1 VHSPRHVRRWIG
13 GAAATAAVVLVSSTL
28 NSAPATAGPDV
39 DSSAFRAEVTT
50 AGITEHLQAL
60 QAIGAANDNTRASGT
75 PGYDASVDY
84 VVERL
89 TAAGYDPTVQTFE
102 FPFFRENSP
111 STLAQTSPDATTYIN
126 PNDFQSMTYSASG
139 DVTNGTVVP
148 VDTTATPVSA
158 TPAENDSTSGCEA
171 SDFTAAVDGAVALM
185 QRGTCPFGQKVANAQ
200 TAGAVAAIVFNRGS
214 AGSEASFA
222 GTLGAPQEGQG
233 IPALGASFAVGQD
246 LYDPSGT
253 TVSITSDTESEI
265 RDTYNVHAQTES
277 GNARRVIHAGAHLDS
292 VVPGPGV
299 NDNGSGSASI
309 LEVAEAMADEAPV
322 NKVRFSWWGA
332 EELNLLGSQH
342 YVSDLSSK
350 QLSRIALYLNFD
362 MVGSPNYVR
371 FVYDGDNSAFPVGP
385 GAAEGP
391 PGSGQIE
398 ALFHDYFE
406 SQELASDET
415 PFSGRSDYGPFI
427 AEGIP
432 AGGLFTGAEGAKTEA
447 QAAVYGGQAG
457 VAYDRCY
464 HQACDGIGNV
474 NMRAI
479 GEMSGAIAHAVWV
492 YSQDASSVTGASAGG
507 TAVRGTGTGE
517 LRQKAHDYDAP
528 NHHAARR

>member
-1 VHSPRHVRRWIG
+1 VHSPQHVRRWMG
-13 GAAATAAVVLVSSTL
+13 GVAATSAAVLVSSTL
-28 NSAPATAGPDV
+28 SSAPASAGPDA

-60 QAIGAANDNTRASGT
+60 QEIATANDNTRASGT

-84 VVERL
+84 VVDTL
-89 TAAGYDPTVQTFE
+89 TAAGYDPKVQPFE
-102 FPFFRENSP
+102 FPFFRENTP
-111 STLAQTSPDATTYIN
+111 ATLAQTSPTPTTYAN
-126 PNDFQSMTYSASG
+126 PHDFSSMTYSASG
-139 DVTNGTVVP
+139 TVTDKPVVV
-148 VDTTATPVSA
+148 VDTEVTP
-158 TPAENDSTSGCEA
+158 TETSTSGCEA
-171 SDFTAAVDGAVALM
+171 ADFPATVRGAVALM

-200 TAGAVAAIVFNRGS
+200 TAGAVGAVIFNRGT
-214 AGSEASFA
+214 AGNEGAIA
-222 GTLGAPQEGQG
+222 GTLGAPQAAPG
-233 IPALGASFAVGQD
+233 IPALGASFALGQD
-246 LYDPSGT
+246 LSDAAT
-253 TVSITSDTESEI
+253 NVSITSDTESEI
-265 RDTYNVHAQTES
+265 RDTYNVIAQTEG
-277 GNARRVIHAGAHLDS
+277 GNARRVIQAGAHLDS
-292 VVPGPGV
+292 VVAGPGI
-299 NDNGSGSASI
+299 NDNGSGSASL
-309 LEVAEAMADEAPV
+309 LEVAEAMADESPV

-342 YVSDLSSK
+342 YVSDLSSR

-391 PGSGQIE
+391 PGSGEIE
-398 ALFHDYFE
+398 ALFHDYFT
-406 SQELASDET
+406 SQGLASEET

-427 AEGIP
+427 AQGIP

-447 QAAVYGGQAG
+447 QAAEYGGQAG
-457 VAYDRCY
+457 VAYDHCY

-474 NMRAI
+474 NMQAI
-479 GEMSGAIAHAVWV
+479 GEMSAAVAHAVWV
-492 YSQDASSVTGASAGG
+492 YSQDASSVTGATAGG
-507 TAVRGTGTGE
+507 KAVRGTGTGE

>member
-1 VHSPRHVRRWIG
+1 VHSPKHVRRWMG
-13 GAAATAAVVLVSSTL
+13 GAAATSAAVLVASTL
-28 NSAPATAGPDV
+28 SSAPATAGPDE

-50 AGITEHLQAL
+50 AGITGHLDAL
-60 QAIGAANDNTRASGT
+60 QKIATANDDTRASGT

-84 VVERL
+84 VVDTL

-102 FPFFRENSP
+102 FPFFRENTP
-111 STLAQTSPDATTYIN
+111 ATLSQTSPTPTTYNN
-126 PNDFQSMTYSASG
+126 PGDFASMTYSASG
-139 DVTNGTVVP
+139 TVTDKAVVP
-148 VDTTATPVSA
+148 VDTDATPNA
-158 TPAENDSTSGCEA
+158 TSTSGCEA
-171 SDFTAAVDGAVALM
+171 SDFPATVSGNVALM
-185 QRGTCPFGQKVANAQ
+185 QRGTCAFGVKVANAQ
-200 TAGAVAAIVFNRGS
+200 DAGAAAAIVFNRGTG
-214 AGSEASFA
+214 ADTGAIA
-222 GTLGAPQEGQG
+222 GTLGTPQEAPG

-246 LYDPSGT
+246 LFDAGSR
-253 TVSITSDTESEI
+253 VSITSDTESEI
-265 RDTYNVHAQTES
+265 RDTYNVHAQTEG
-277 GNARRVIHAGAHLDS
+277 GNARRVIQAGAHLDS
-292 VVPGPGV
+292 VVPGPGI
-299 NDNGSGSASI
+299 NDNGSGSASL
-309 LEVAEAMADEAPV
+309 LEVAEAMADENPV

-342 YVSDLSSK
+342 YVSGLSSK

-406 SQELASDET
+406 SQGLASDET

-457 VAYDRCY
+457 VAYDHCY

-474 NMRAI
+474 NMDAI

-492 YSQDASSVTGASAGG
+492 YSQDVSSVTGATAGG
-507 TAVRGTGTGE
+507 AAVRGTGTGE